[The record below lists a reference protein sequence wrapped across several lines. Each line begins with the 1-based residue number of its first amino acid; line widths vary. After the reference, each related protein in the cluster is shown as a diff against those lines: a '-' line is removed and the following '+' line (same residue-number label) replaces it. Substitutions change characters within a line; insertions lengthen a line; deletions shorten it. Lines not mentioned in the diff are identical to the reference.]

1 MIVYGFFYN
10 SCIFES
16 APGLQSLHLTKAGAY
31 KAMRADMIKVAME
44 DRENS
49 PYKSKG
55 WTKEKPID
63 WRSWSIKKLEVQDE

>member
-1 MIVYGFFYN
+1 
-10 SCIFES
+10 
-16 APGLQSLHLTKAGAY
+16 
-31 KAMRADMIKVAME
+31 MRADMIKVAME